1 MNIFVSL
8 LAGLAIFPVVF
19 AFGLEPAEGPGLLF
33 IVLPEAFAQMPFGE
47 VFLSLF
53 LLLFLFAVLTS
64 SFSMLEIMTSAFT
77 AKKQRSRTKV
87 AWIAGLIVFIAG
99 IPAALSSNKLAD
111 FTIFNLTVF
120 DASDF
125 LVSNI
130 LLPGGCLFIA
140 LFIGFRMNRTLIKQE
155 FMNGN
160 HLSVGTYQIWFNVMR
175 WIVPIVIV
183 IVFLGSLGII

>member
-33 IVLPEAFAQMPFGE
+33 IVLPEVFAQMPFGE
-47 VFLSLF
+47 LFLSLF

-64 SFSMLEIMTSAFT
+64 SFSMLEIITAAFT
-77 AKKQRSRTKV
+77 ENKQRSRKKV
-87 AWIAGLIVFIAG
+87 AFIAGLLVFLAG
-99 IPAALSSNKLAD
+99 IPSALSTNMLTD
-111 FTIFNLTVF
+111 FTIFGLTVF

-130 LLPGGCLFIA
+130 MLPGGCLFIS
-140 LFIGFRMNRTLIKQE
+140 LFISLNWI
-155 FMNGN
+155 N
-160 HLSVGTYQIWFNVMR
+160 HY
-175 WIVPIVIV
+175 
-183 IVFLGSLGII
+183 